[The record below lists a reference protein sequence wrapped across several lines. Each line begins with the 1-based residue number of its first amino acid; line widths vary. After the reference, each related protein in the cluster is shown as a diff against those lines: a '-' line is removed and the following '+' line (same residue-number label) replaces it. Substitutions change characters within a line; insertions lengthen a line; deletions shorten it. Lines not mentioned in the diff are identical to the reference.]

1 LLTGGRAPA
10 ALELA
15 RQFAAAGHR
24 VFIAESARYHLCRVS
39 SAVVRSFEVPR
50 PSEEPEAFIEAL
62 VDIAQQEHIDLI
74 VPTCEEIMYVSQG
87 LERLQEVCDVF
98 TSPLHVMKLLHN
110 KYDFIQLAEQLGFTV
125 PYTRLITSSA
135 DWEQL
140 HSEITS
146 RSVKHGPGRLLDKLV
161 LKPVYSRFATNVT
174 ILELQ
179 TAIASWNEL
188 LATMSSAETIRD
200 SKRSP
205 AGAPFSRGPWVAQ
218 QFIAGRQ
225 ICTYSIV
232 HGGKVVAHAAYST
245 SHRAGLGASIYFE
258 PLDHHSAYQWVK
270 EFVEKI
276 AFTGQ
281 IAFDFIERA
290 DGQLFPLECN
300 PRTTSGAHL
309 FGPKPGLTEA
319 FLQKDS
325 FDQRS
330 NDQYSNN
337 QHTNNQHTND
347 QHTNDQHTNDQYS
360 GEQVPPLSPAPA
372 NCSMLAM
379 AMLSFGLWQDCSR
392 QGWKRWLYDFRRARD
407 VTYQRD
413 DPRPFWEQLRS
424 LREIWRISRQRSCS
438 LLEATTY
445 DIEWNGDY
453 EGS

>member
-1 LLTGGRAPA
+1 
-10 ALELA
+10 
-15 RQFAAAGHR
+15 
-24 VFIAESARYHLCRVS
+24 VAESARYHLCRVS
-39 SAVVRSFEVPR
+39 RAVVRSFEVPK

-62 VDIAQQEHIDLI
+62 MDIAQQERIDLI
-74 VPTCEEIMYVSQG
+74 LPTCEEIMYVSQG

-98 TSPLHVMKLLHN
+98 TSPLHVMKQLHN
-110 KYDFIQLAEQLGFTV
+110 KYDFIQLAEQLGFAV

-140 HSEITS
+140 RVDTTS
-146 RSVKHGPGRLLDKLV
+146 RGEKHGPAKLLEKLV

-179 TAIASWNEL
+179 TAAASWNGL
-188 LATMSSAETIRD
+188 LRMMSSPESTREAKST
-200 SKRSP
+200 P
-205 AGAPFSRGPWVAQ
+205 AATPFPNGPWVAQ

-232 HGGKVVAHAAYST
+232 HKGKVTAHSAYST

-258 PLDHHSAYQWVK
+258 PLEHDAVYQWVK
-270 EFVEKI
+270 EFVERI
-276 AFTGQ
+276 SFTGQ

-290 DGQLFPLECN
+290 DRQLFPLECN

-309 FGPKPGLTEA
+309 FGPKPGVA
-319 FLQKDS
+319 AAILQTDA
-325 FDQRS
+325 
-330 NDQYSNN
+330 NDEQ
-337 QHTNNQHTND
+337 
-347 QHTNDQHTNDQYS
+347 S
-360 GEQVPPLSPAPA
+360 GAPGLPLFPTSA

-379 AMLSFGLWQDCSR
+379 AMLTFGLWQDCSW
-392 QGWKRWLYDFRRARD
+392 QGWKRWRYDFRRARD
-407 VTYQRD
+407 VTYRRD

-424 LREIWRISRQRSCS
+424 LRETWRISRKRGCS
-438 LLEATTY
+438 LLAATTY